1 MNLYKFSYDDL
12 RNMPLDNMLTKSNL
26 YECDSLLIEKM
37 KSIPHNG
44 RGIYVLYSLTGKILY
59 VGKSE
64 NIKNRLSCHLKGNE
78 KITRDYIPF
87 ISSVRVLYVADEIRR
102 DSLFSVERWFI
113 TQLKPL
119 FNAS

>member
-1 MNLYKFSYDDL
+1 MYKFSYDDL
-12 RNMPLDNMLTKSNL
+12 RDMPLDIMLTKSNL
-26 YECDSLLIEKM
+26 YEYDHLMNEKM

-64 NIKNRLSCHLKGNE
+64 NIKSRLRRHLKGNE

-87 ISSVRVLYVADEIRR
+87 VSSIRVLYMAEDIRR

-113 TQLKPL
+113 TQLNPV